1 MPVGSECSV
10 KSLRLDSSSRLQWV
24 TGRDRLSWC
33 LNAGRTSG
41 LSSPADNLGCRSA
54 PASRPF
60 LTGDYFSFFFFFSA
74 VHLGRG
80 KQHRP
85 DGCLFEVWNDLSH
98 SAGLDWHCLLI
109 CYCGLLRITRLL
121 ANSRLPYRG
130 FRRNS
135 DRVGSSKTENKAGKK
150 AAPAESAP
158 QNGFGR
164 PLRGRIEAR
173 PRDAL
178 YNIDE

>member
-1 MPVGSECSV
+1 MYNSV
-10 KSLRLDSSSRLQWV
+10 LDVLWRRWTWRLQWV
-24 TGRDRLSWC
+24 TGKDRFSKC
-33 LNAGRTSG
+33 LNACRTSG
-41 LSSPADNLGCRSA
+41 RSA
-54 PASRPF
+54 PADKLGCWRASASRPF
-60 LTGDYFSFFFFFSA
+60 LTGDYFSSVVVVVVFVVFFFCV

-109 CYCGLLRITRLL
+109 CYCGLLRITRLF

-135 DRVGSSKTENKAGKK
+135 DRVGS
-150 AAPAESAP
+150 
-158 QNGFGR
+158 
-164 PLRGRIEAR
+164 
-173 PRDAL
+173 
-178 YNIDE
+178 